1 MLKKIGEIVV
11 DLPFPLADIDLP
23 FPLADIA
30 SDRAERSIL
39 LDTART
45 AARPQH

>member
-11 DLPFPLADIDLP
+11 DLP